1 VESSSYFAIMRKA
14 VIFVAVALVLGTEA
28 SKRPGCTE
36 NFQKICEDCKNKW
49 PEGDKVFGK
58 QKPED
63 VTENEKEFAVCVFD
77 AYGIM
82 DEKLEFVDDKLNAA
96 MKEEIECMAEEGK
109 TIDDER
115 WQKETKECQSNCK
128 GDNKHDK
135 CVDFLMCTMK
145 SYGACVSL

>member
-28 SKRPGCTE
+28 SKRPG
-36 NFQKICEDCKNKW
+36 
-49 PEGDKVFGK
+49 VFGK